1 MSAVPCETCEMQNSC
16 ARDGMCYRPRTP
28 DHLIREYEK
37 AAQAYDVAA
46 KNLIEASKAVQQ
58 ILKEGTL

>member
-1 MSAVPCETCEMQNSC
+1 MKETCQGCEMRASC
-16 ARDGMCYRPRTP
+16 ARDGRCYRPRTP

-37 AAQAYDVAA
+37 AAEAYGVAA

-58 ILKEGTL
+58 ILKEGTP